1 MRDSAERGPN
11 PGPVGAGDLF
21 VGLLLAGTFWC
32 AAVVLD
38 MVGAGRGSS
47 ALDPG
52 YIVICALVILAPTCA
67 MLPAGIRAGAPLWAL
82 EAIAAWSVLGYL
94 LFFVDPA
101 ALGRGLALALVVPA
115 VLVASA
121 SPALLWRAMRGVRG
135 GPRRFAYVAALVP
148 AGITLLAGTGALA
161 GPNVVLV
168 GAIAAT
174 ARIVLWNATRPA
186 RPRRRPVSPPTLAP
200 VLASGSGRAVQRA
213 RPVAPPARGAQRAV
227 PATRLRPATRGT

>member
-1 MRDSAERGPN
+1 MRNSAEPGLNRGS
-11 PGPVGAGDLF
+11 VGGGDLV
-21 VGLLLAGTFWC
+21 VGLLLSGAFWS

-38 MVGAGRGSS
+38 LVGAGRGSS

-115 VLVASA
+115 VLVAAA
-121 SPALLWRAMRGVRG
+121 SPALLWRAIRGRQG
-135 GPRRFAYVAALVP
+135 GSRQFAYLAALVP
-148 AGITLLAGTGALA
+148 AGMSLLAGTGALA
-161 GPNVVLV
+161 APNVVLV

-174 ARIVLWNATRPA
+174 AKIVLWNASRPA
-186 RPRRRPVSPPTLAP
+186 RPRARPVSPSTLAP
-200 VLASGSGRAVQRA
+200 VLAPTSGRAVQHV
-213 RPVAPPARGAQRAV
+213 RPMATPARDARRAA
-227 PATRLRPATRGT
+227 PAARLRPATRGT